1 MKVAFIWFV
10 KFNCLI
16 LLQRIRSQEKSIGGM
31 LLKVIFRERLMRLEV
46 GKAQTQAK
54 TSLSLQNNI
63 NGLCKSLNEIHKET
77 FANLEPKN
85 IESQKFS
92 FRKDERYGVC
102 AWNISLNNCK
112 AWKNET
118 WKIQIKVLWEVIVW
132 FQIQNFQNMNL
143 QFVDEIP

>member
-1 MKVAFIWFV
+1 M
-10 KFNCLI
+10 
-16 LLQRIRSQEKSIGGM
+16 RSQEKSIGGM

-102 AWNISLNNCK
+102 A
-112 AWKNET
+112 
-118 WKIQIKVLWEVIVW
+118 
-132 FQIQNFQNMNL
+132 
-143 QFVDEIP
+143 

>member
-1 MKVAFIWFV
+1 
-10 KFNCLI
+10 
-16 LLQRIRSQEKSIGGM
+16 M
-31 LLKVIFRERLMRLEV
+31 LLKVIFRERLMRLEF

-92 FRKDERYGVC
+92 FRKDKRYGVC
-102 AWNISLNNCK
+102 A
-112 AWKNET
+112 
-118 WKIQIKVLWEVIVW
+118 
-132 FQIQNFQNMNL
+132 
-143 QFVDEIP
+143 